1 MHAIMYYF
9 RRQLMEM
16 SINDFAYSSLKQ
28 VKAQKGEK
36 KKKPAKSYCTSVHS
50 TAQHKIAWPAT
61 HERGVQE
68 DLVQKWL
75 T

>member
-36 KKKPAKSYCTSVHS
+36 KKNLQNHIAPLYTVQPS
-50 TAQHKIAWPAT
+50 TKLPDQPHMREESRRT
-61 HERGVQE
+61 
-68 DLVQKWL
+68 
-75 T
+75 